1 MAKKSPYESEEL
13 SDSIF
18 MILLAMIEP
27 RHGYGIMQMLN
38 DKTEKKLQIG
48 PATMYT
54 TLKKMKE
61 VEWIDA
67 IAEEEGKIV
76 YRITEKGREVL
87 LRDFA
92 RRKKLVRFADEVLE
106 TIE

>member
-18 MILLAMIEP
+18 MILMAVTEP
-27 RHGYGIMQMLN
+27 RHGYGIMQMLEE
-38 DKTEKKLQIG
+38 KTEKNLLIG

-54 TLKKMKE
+54 TLKKMKAA
-61 VEWIDA
+61 EWIEA

-76 YRITEKGREVL
+76 YQITEKGKAIL
-87 LRDFA
+87 LKDFA
-92 RRKKLVRFADEVLE
+92 RRKKLVKLADEILGV
-106 TIE
+106 IQ

>member
-18 MILLAMIEP
+18 MILMAMVEP

-38 DKTEKKLQIG
+38 EKTEKNLQIG

-61 VEWIDA
+61 AEWIEA

-76 YRITEKGREVL
+76 YQITLKGKEVL
-87 LRDFA
+87 LRDFS
-92 RRKKLVRFADEVLE
+92 RRKKLVKFADEVLGE
-106 TIE
+106 ME

>member
-18 MILLAMIEP
+18 MILLAMVEP

-38 DKTEKKLQIG
+38 EKTEKNLQIG

-61 VEWIDA
+61 AEWIKA
-67 IAEEEGKIV
+67 LAEEEGKIV
-76 YRITEKGREVL
+76 YQITEKGSEVL

-92 RRKKLVRFADEVLE
+92 RRKKLVRFADEILE
-106 TIE
+106 KME